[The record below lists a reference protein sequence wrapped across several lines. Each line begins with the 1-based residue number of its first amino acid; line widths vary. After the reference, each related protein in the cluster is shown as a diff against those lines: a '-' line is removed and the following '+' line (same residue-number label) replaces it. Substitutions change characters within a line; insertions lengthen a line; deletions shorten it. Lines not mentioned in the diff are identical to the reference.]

1 MKALLKLALI
11 LCLCTACSR
20 HSNTG
25 TLALNLAH
33 EPATLD
39 WNKASDAFSF
49 DVISNLMIGLTR
61 YAVGEQGAIAVE
73 PAIAETWQIDAEQDA
88 YTFKLN
94 PKACWH
100 DGVPV
105 VAQHFVDSFRRTLDP
120 MTAAPYA
127 ELLSMIDLEQT
138 KAIDAHTLYIKLKKP
153 APYFIYMTAYGLML
167 PIRLDLI
174 NQHGNKWTNPG
185 KLITNGPYKL
195 SKWQH
200 EYKIELERA
209 DNYFGKP
216 AKIPRI
222 KFFMVAEQS
231 QAFTLFKNH
240 QIDFVDG
247 RSLPSSELRNIES
260 NLAADERLLRAPLLR
275 STYIGFNNRNVDLH
289 LRKALS
295 YAIDR
300 RAVTAALQRGYQ
312 PSASW
317 IPSGLPEYFH
327 ADLADPDQAFNPELA
342 RAELKLAKNQNSHL
356 VFAFPST
363 EEAKLISETLQ
374 SMWRRE
380 LGITVEL
387 RSMEWKV
394 YLSTLETNPPDIF
407 RLNWSADY
415 PDPDSFMQIFMTK
428 NPMNYPGWFNSDYDA
443 LMARAATLS
452 SQNLSERQNLYLQ
465 AEKMLLRDFCVIA
478 PIFTNTQTI
487 VHRANLHG
495 LVINSMDI
503 AFLDRITKDE

>member
-11 LCLCTACSR
+11 LLLCTACSR
-20 HSNTG
+20 QTDTNTL
-25 TLALNLAH
+25 TLNLAH

-49 DVISNLMIGLTR
+49 DVISNLMVGLSR
-61 YAVGEQGAIAVE
+61 YTEDERGVISVEAAIADS
-73 PAIAETWQIDAEQDA
+73 WQVNSNQDT

-100 DGVPV
+100 DGMPV
-105 VAQHFVDSFRRTLDP
+105 TAQHFVDSFRRTLDP
-120 MTAAPYA
+120 ATAAPYA

-138 KAIDAHTLYIKLKKP
+138 KAIDPQTLYIKLKKP

-174 NQHGNKWTNPG
+174 NKYGDKWTNPG

-195 SKWQH
+195 AKWQH

-209 DNYFGKP
+209 DNYFKGA

-231 QAFTLFKNH
+231 QAYTLFKNH

-260 NLAADERLLRAPLLR
+260 NLAADERLTRKALLR
-275 STYIGFNNRNVDLH
+275 STYIGFNNRSVDLH

-300 RAVTAALQRGYQ
+300 RALTAALARGHQ

-317 IPSGLPEYFH
+317 IPSGLPDYFH
-327 ADLADPDQAFNPELA
+327 ADLADPDKAFNPEMA
-342 RAELKLAKNQNSHL
+342 RAELKLSANQNPHL

-363 EEAKLISETLQ
+363 EEAKLISETVQ

-394 YLSTLETNPPDIF
+394 YLSTLDTNPPDIF

-415 PDPDSFMQIFMTK
+415 PDPDTFMQIFMTN
-428 NPMNYPGWFNSDYDA
+428 NPVNYPGWSNTNYDA
-443 LMARAATLS
+443 MIARAATLG
-452 SQNLSERQNLYLQ
+452 SQALSERQNLYRQ
-465 AEKMLLRDFCVIA
+465 AETMLLKDFCVIA
-478 PIFTNTQTI
+478 PIFTNTQTT
-487 VHRANLHG
+487 VRRANIQG
-495 LVINSMDI
+495 LMINSTDI
-503 AFLDRITKDE
+503 VFLDKITKNE